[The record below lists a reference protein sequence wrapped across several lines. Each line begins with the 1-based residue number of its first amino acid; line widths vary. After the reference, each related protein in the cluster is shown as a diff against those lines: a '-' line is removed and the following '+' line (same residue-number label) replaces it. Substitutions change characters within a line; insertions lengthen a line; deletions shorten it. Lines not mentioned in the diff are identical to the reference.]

1 MFDSSTIPECNIIT
15 TKHVMCDFDN
25 EDVILTLQSF
35 RKKLL
40 IENGKVIILDAV
52 LPNEDDLNGIWNPA
66 VSFDVLG

>member
-1 MFDSSTIPECNIIT
+1 
-15 TKHVMCDFDN
+15 MCDFDD

-52 LPNEDDLNGIWNPA
+52 LPNEDDLKGIWNSA
-66 VSFDVLG
+66 GSFDGLLMLSGRRGEWYRLE